1 MGKRAKETR
10 RNLKLKLA
18 DAGSALGLSPTMFGI
33 YMELFLSVKP
43 IGLREIADATGYSVS
58 TVCNNME
65 AIENLLDVR
74 KFRMPGSKKEYY
86 ECQNDLTTIYR
97 KKITCAREV
106 LPRIVEAL
114 RSAEEG
120 MGSEDANLLERIVK
134 RRRDYERLG
143 SLLDAMEVDMH
154 ARA

>member
-1 MGKRAKETR
+1 MSKEAKESR
-10 RNLKLKLA
+10 KELKLKLTN
-18 DAGSALGLSPTMFGI
+18 AGSALGLNPTMFDI
-33 YMELFLSVKP
+33 YMELFLSTKP
-43 IGLREIADATGYSVS
+43 IGLKEIADATGYSVS

-97 KKITCAREV
+97 KKVTRAREI
-106 LPRIVEAL
+106 LPQIIQAL
-114 RSAEEG
+114 REAEEG
-120 MGSEDANLLERIVK
+120 MGAGDAALLERIA
-134 RRRDYERLG
+134 RRRQDYERLG
-143 SLLDAMEVDMH
+143 GLLENMEVDMH